1 MAIETRPLR
10 ILMVLESA
18 FPALTGGGAE
28 MQVRTLSRALRARGQ
43 RVTVMALQLGWGPQE
58 KVSRLDGVPL
68 VRLTYPR
75 IPLLSGPLMWLTA
88 IAFLYAR
95 RHRYGVWHVHV
106 AHHLAAICAVMGK
119 WLDKRVLTKVSGWW
133 ELEKG
138 TLAPNARLIDRL
150 AYLCLRHTERWQVI
164 SSRIG
169 ATLVARGIPES
180 RILAIPN
187 AVDTDRFAH
196 IRRAP
201 DTAPRFVYIG
211 RLEPE
216 KGLDKLLGAFSRIL
230 PAHPSATLL
239 LVGTGRLEDA
249 LKQEAAQLGIAG
261 SVTFTGFSS
270 DIETQLADGN
280 IGVLCSRIEGL
291 SNALLEAMAS
301 GLPMVGSR
309 ISGTEDFIR
318 HGENGWLFEPD
329 DLDDLAACL
338 AAAAAVSSGR
348 RQEMGENARAT
359 VQRKAGLDQVM
370 LRLMRAYRGQDEQ
383 VLAAE
388 VPRSV

>member
-1 MAIETRPLR
+1 MATETRPLR

-43 RVTVMALQLGWGPQE
+43 RVTVMALQLGWGSQE

-88 IAFLYAR
+88 IAFLYRR

-106 AHHLAAICAVMGK
+106 AHRLAAICAVMGR

-138 TLAPNARLIDRL
+138 TLAPNARFINRL
-150 AYLCLRHTERWQVI
+150 AYLGLRHTERWQVI

-201 DTAPRFVYIG
+201 DAAPRFVYIG
-211 RLEPE
+211 RLEAE
-216 KGLDKLLGAFSRIL
+216 KGLDKLLEAFSRIL

-249 LKQEAAQLGIAG
+249 LKEEAAQLGIAA
-261 SVTFTGFSS
+261 SVTFAGFSN

-329 DLDDLAACL
+329 DAADLAACL
-338 AAAAAVSSGR
+338 AAAAVLPPGR

-370 LRLMRAYRGQDEQ
+370 FRLMLAYRGQNEQ

-388 VPRSV
+388 VPRSA